1 MRINHNIAAMNTNRA
16 LAGNNK
22 STSSALEKLSSGF
35 AINRAADNAA
45 GLAISEKMRAQIRGL
60 QQATANANDGI
71 SLIQTAEGGL
81 NETHSILDRMR
92 ELAVQSANDTNTD
105 EDRQTIQK
113 EIDQLAKEVTRIST
127 DTEFNT
133 RGLLNGSLVAKY
145 DTAATPETAFA
156 YGPAIRNIDNIDL
169 SETYTG
175 TVTNI
180 HKGDKVATPTD
191 ADGNEAVAGRISLS
205 SFATDSTLPDGT
217 YELKID
223 DVDTR
228 DPASCSIVLYKD
240 GAICTNPEL
249 KVENVAYGISNSSSS
264 VDLGLSGLKVNAYN
278 ASDWDDTQATSL
290 GFFTVGTAEEDNVKI
305 DWTDSQG
312 NALSAEDAEKTFN
325 FKFSDTAATG
335 DTVTISNIRDARL
348 SLHIGANSGQN
359 VKFGV
364 EDCSAA
370 ALGVDSLDLTTQAT
384 ADAAITVIDEAI
396 VTVSGVRAGLGAM
409 QNRLDHTI
417 NNLGTAAENLARAES
432 QIRDVDMADEM
443 SEFTKNNILVQAATS
458 MLAQANQMPQSI
470 LSLIQG

>member
-81 NETHSILDRMR
+81 NETHAILDRMR

-133 RGLLNGSLVAKY
+133 RGLLDGSLVAKY
-145 DTAATPETAFA
+145 DTAATPAEAFA
-156 YGPAIRNIDNIDL
+156 YGPAIRSIDNIDL
-169 SETYTG
+169 DETYTG
-175 TVTNI
+175 TATVI
-180 HKGDKVATPTD
+180 RKGDKTARD
-191 ADGNEAVAGRISLS
+191 ASAKIDASGLANPC
-205 SFATDSTLPDGT
+205 TLDEGE
-217 YELKID
+217 YELRATNVD
-223 DVDTR
+223 DILHTADL
-228 DPASCSIVLYKD
+228 VLYKD
-240 GAICTNPEL
+240 GAAVTPTVSIPTGNYRNTAAEELTNAAL
-249 KVENVAYGISNSSSS
+249 QGI
-264 VDLGLSGLKVNAYN
+264 KVNAHLPSTEYSEN
-278 ASDWDDTQATSL
+278 EVVGSFRIEIAQEDD
-290 GFFTVGTAEEDNVKI
+290 VRI

-312 NALSAEDAEKTFN
+312 NALSAEDAAKTFN

-370 ALGVDSLDLTTQAT
+370 ALGVDGLDLTTQT
-384 ADAAITVIDEAI
+384 GADAAITVIDEAI

>member
-156 YGPAIRNIDNIDL
+156 YGPAIRSIDNIDL

-175 TVTNI
+175 TVTVI
-180 HKGDKVATPTD
+180 HEGDKYVSASSSNVNTSSLANPCTLE
-191 ADGNEAVAGRISLS
+191 DGE
-205 SFATDSTLPDGT
+205 
-217 YELKID
+217 YKLKAA
-223 DVDTR
+223 DVD
-228 DPASCSIVLYKD
+228 PSWQEAYLVLYKD
-240 GAICTNPEL
+240 DVAVTPE
-249 KVENVAYGISNSSSS
+249 VRIHVADYYA
-264 VDLGLSGLKVNAYN
+264 NA
-278 ASDWDDTQATSL
+278 ATSVTDSAL
-290 GFFTVGTAEEDNVKI
+290 NGIGINAQLTPGENYTNDQTVASFTIETATEDITKI

>member
-175 TVTNI
+175 TVTYI
-180 HKGDKVATPTD
+180 HKDDKLAANTD
-191 ADGNEAVAGRISLS
+191 ADGNTVTADRINVA
-205 SFATDSTLPDGT
+205 SFAKDASFPDGT
-217 YELKID
+217 YEFRVENVQTLGSQ
-223 DVDTR
+223 T
-228 DPASCSIVLYKD
+228 CSIVLYKD
-240 GAICTNPEL
+240 NAVCDNPAL
-249 KVENVAYGISNSSSS
+249 S
-264 VDLGLSGLKVNAYN
+264 VDDIEYNADTESTRNIAMGSGIKVNAYSS
-278 ASDWDDTQATSL
+278 SDWTNGASI
-290 GFFTVGTAEEDNVKI
+290 GFFTVSTATEDITKI

>member
-156 YGPAIRNIDNIDL
+156 YGPTIRSIDNIDL

-175 TVTNI
+175 TVTYI
-180 HKGDKVATPTD
+180 HKGDKMASDTTNVD
-191 ADGNEAVAGRISLS
+191 ASALTNPCTLEDGEYEFRASGVNSILHTASL
-205 SFATDSTLPDGT
+205 
-217 YELKID
+217 
-223 DVDTR
+223 
-228 DPASCSIVLYKD
+228 VLYKD
-240 GAICTNPEL
+240 GAEVTPQ
-249 KVENVAYGISNSSSS
+249 VSISTGNYHNASAAT
-264 VDLGLSGLKVNAYN
+264 LTHATLSGITVNAQN
-278 ASDWDDTQATSL
+278 AGDYTNDAVVASFTIETAT
-290 GFFTVGTAEEDNVKI
+290 EDITKI

>member
-156 YGPAIRNIDNIDL
+156 YGPAIRSIDNIDL

-175 TVTNI
+175 TATVI
-180 HKGDKVATPTD
+180 RKGDKMASNTSAKID
-191 ADGNEAVAGRISLS
+191 ASELTNPCTLEDG
-205 SFATDSTLPDGT
+205 D
-217 YELKID
+217 YELRATNVD
-223 DVDTR
+223 DILHTADL
-228 DPASCSIVLYKD
+228 VLYKD
-240 GAICTNPEL
+240 GAAVTPTVSIATGNYQ
-249 KVENVAYGISNSSSS
+249 NAAASSISNAA
-264 VDLGLSGLKVNAYN
+264 LQGIKVNAHL
-278 ASDWDDTQATSL
+278 ASGDYSENEVI
-290 GFFTVGTAEEDNVKI
+290 GSFTIEVAQEDNVKI

>member
-22 STSSALEKLSSGF
+22 STSSALEKSSSGF

-145 DTAATPETAFA
+145 DTTATPETAFA
-156 YGPAIRNIDNIDL
+156 YGPAIRSIDNIDL

-175 TVTNI
+175 TVTYI
-180 HKGDKVATPTD
+180 HKGDKMASDTTNVD
-191 ADGNEAVAGRISLS
+191 ASALTNPCTLEDGEYEFRASGVNSILHTASL
-205 SFATDSTLPDGT
+205 
-217 YELKID
+217 
-223 DVDTR
+223 
-228 DPASCSIVLYKD
+228 VLYKD
-240 GAICTNPEL
+240 GAEVTPQ
-249 KVENVAYGISNSSSS
+249 VSISTGNYHNASAAT
-264 VDLGLSGLKVNAYN
+264 LTHATLSGITVNAQN
-278 ASDWDDTQATSL
+278 AGDYTNDAVVASFTIETAT
-290 GFFTVGTAEEDNVKI
+290 EDITKI

-370 ALGVDSLDLTTQAT
+370 ALGVDSLDLTTQVT

>member
-16 LAGNNK
+16 LANNNK
-22 STSSALEKLSSGF
+22 STSTALEKLSSGF

-45 GLAISEKMRAQIRGL
+45 GLAISDKMRAQIRGL
-60 QQATANANDGI
+60 NQATANANDGI

-105 EDRQTIQK
+105 EDRATIQK
-113 EIDQLAKEVTRIST
+113 EIDQLAKEISRIST

-133 RGLLNGSLVAKY
+133 RSLLNGSLVATY
-145 DTAATPETAFA
+145 NATPSNADGFA
-156 YGPAIRNIDNIDL
+156 YGPAIKNVDDIDL
-169 SETYTG
+169 SETYKG
-175 TVTNI
+175 TITNI
-180 HKGDKVATPTD
+180 HKGDRLASPTD
-191 ADGNEAVAGRISLS
+191 ENGDPATAGRIDLTTFSKS
-205 SFATDSTLPDGT
+205 AELPDGN
-217 YELKID
+217 YELKLIPS
-223 DVDTR
+223 DVYGEV
-228 DPASCSIVLYKD
+228 SCSITLYKD
-240 GAICTNPEL
+240 GNVCANPSVTVSVSEF
-249 KVENVAYGISNSSSS
+249 NVNAAKAVDMGSDLPGI
-264 VDLGLSGLKVNAYN
+264 KVNAYN
-278 ASDWDDTQATSL
+278 DDWTSTVSL
-290 GFFTVGTAEEDNVKI
+290 GYFKVETAKEDSVKI
-305 DWTDSQG
+305 DWVNSKDEPVP
-312 NALSAEDAEKTFN
+312 ADVAEKTFN
-325 FKFSDTAATG
+325 FRFTDSAVTG
-335 DTVTISNIRDARL
+335 DTVTIGDIKDARL
-348 SLHIGANSGQN
+348 SLHIGANAHQN

-370 ALGVDSLDLTTQAT
+370 ALGVDSLDLTTQT
-384 ADAAITVIDEAI
+384 GADAAITVVDAAI

>member
-16 LAGNNK
+16 LANNNK
-22 STSSALEKLSSGF
+22 STSTALEKLSSGF

-60 QQATANANDGI
+60 NQATANANDGI

-81 NETHSILDRMR
+81 NETHAILDRMR

-113 EIDQLAKEVTRIST
+113 EIDQLAKEISRIST

-133 RGLLNGSLVAKY
+133 RGLLDGSLVAKY
-145 DTAATPETAFA
+145 DTAATPAEAFA
-156 YGPAIRNIDNIDL
+156 YGPAIRSIDNIDL
-169 SETYTG
+169 DETYTG
-175 TVTNI
+175 TVTYI
-180 HKGDKVATPTD
+180 HKGDKMASDTANVD
-191 ADGNEAVAGRISLS
+191 ASALTNPCSLEDGE
-205 SFATDSTLPDGT
+205 
-217 YELKID
+217 YEL
-223 DVDTR
+223 R
-228 DPASCSIVLYKD
+228 ASGVNSILHTANLVLYKD
-240 GAICTNPEL
+240 G
-249 KVENVAYGISNSSSS
+249 VEVTPQVSIATGNYHNASATA
-264 VDLGLSGLKVNAYN
+264 LTHAELSGIKVNAQNDGDYTN
-278 ASDWDDTQATSL
+278 DAVVASFRIETAT
-290 GFFTVGTAEEDNVKI
+290 EDITKI

-312 NALSAEDAEKTFN
+312 NTLSAEDAAKTFN

-335 DTVTISNIRDARL
+335 DTVTISNIKDMRL
-348 SLHIGANSGQN
+348 SLHIGANAHQN

-370 ALGVDSLDLTTQAT
+370 ALGVDSLDLTSQTG

-417 NNLGTAAENLARAES
+417 NNLGTAAENLAKAES

>member
-22 STSSALEKLSSGF
+22 STSAALEKLSSGF

-60 QQATANANDGI
+60 NQATANANDGI

-105 EDRQTIQK
+105 EDRLTIQK

-133 RGLLNGSLVAKY
+133 RGLLDGSLVAKY
-145 DTAATPETAFA
+145 DSSASSSTFA
-156 YGPAIRNIDNIDL
+156 YGPAIKNIDSIDL
-169 SETYTG
+169 NETYTG
-175 TVTNI
+175 TATVI
-180 HKGDKVATPTD
+180 HKGDKLA
-191 ADGNEAVAGRISLS
+191 N
-205 SFATDSTLPDGT
+205 ATDNAGNPVASYPNINLAGFDKSSSLPDGT
-217 YELKID
+217 YELKLQNVQTLGAKTCD
-223 DVDTR
+223 
-228 DPASCSIVLYKD
+228 IVLYKD
-240 GAICTNPEL
+240 GAVCTNPS
-249 KVENVAYGISNSSSS
+249 VSVSVSNFMANAAST
-264 VDLGLSGLKVNAYN
+264 VNMGAELSGITVDAYN
-278 ASDWDDTQATSL
+278 DSYWADPTSL
-290 GFFTVGTAEEDNVKI
+290 GFFTVGTAEEDSVKLE
-305 DWTDSQG
+305 WTDSQG
-312 NALSAEDAEKTFN
+312 NTLSAEDAEKTFN

-335 DTVTISNIRDARL
+335 DTVTISNIKDARL
-348 SLHIGANSGQN
+348 SLHIGANAHQN

-417 NNLGTAAENLARAES
+417 NNLGTAAENLAKAES

>member
-22 STSSALEKLSSGF
+22 STSAALEKLSSGF

-60 QQATANANDGI
+60 NQATANANDGI

-113 EIDQLAKEVTRIST
+113 EIDQLAKEISRIST

-133 RGLLNGSLVAKY
+133 RNLLDGSLSFPSDVA
-145 DTAATPETAFA
+145 ASPVEAFA
-156 YGPAIRNIDNIDL
+156 YGPVVMDIENLDMN
-169 SETYTG
+169 ETYTG

-180 HKGDKVATPTD
+180 HVGDKLGSTD
-191 ADGNEAVAGRISLS
+191 SAKINLSGFSVTSTLEDGDYEFKIEMTMAQSLASQCDVVLLKDGNPLDPEVRVNVTNFQNQAAENLS
-205 SFATDSTLPDGT
+205 VVDG
-217 YELKID
+217 I
-223 DVDTR
+223 
-228 DPASCSIVLYKD
+228 
-240 GAICTNPEL
+240 
-249 KVENVAYGISNSSSS
+249 
-264 VDLGLSGLKVNAYN
+264 KVNAYN
-278 ASDWDDTQATSL
+278 TGMWTSGASL
-290 GFFTVGTAEEDNVKI
+290 GTFTVSTATEDITKI
-305 DWTDSQG
+305 DWTDSKG
-312 NALSAEDAEKTFN
+312 NPVDADVASKA
-325 FKFSDTAATG
+325 FKFRFSDTAATG
-335 DTVTISNIRDARL
+335 DTVEIGNIRDARL
-348 SLHIGANSGQN
+348 SLHIGANSHQN

-370 ALGVDSLDLTTQAT
+370 ALGVDSLDLTSQTG

-417 NNLGTAAENLARAES
+417 NNLGTAAENLAKAES

>member
-156 YGPAIRNIDNIDL
+156 YGPAIRSIDNIDL

-175 TVTNI
+175 TVTYI
-180 HKGDKVATPTD
+180 HKGDKMASDTTNVD
-191 ADGNEAVAGRISLS
+191 ASALTNPCTLEDGEYEFRASGVNSILHTASL
-205 SFATDSTLPDGT
+205 
-217 YELKID
+217 
-223 DVDTR
+223 
-228 DPASCSIVLYKD
+228 VLYKD
-240 GAICTNPEL
+240 GAEVTPQ
-249 KVENVAYGISNSSSS
+249 VSISTGNYHNASAAT
-264 VDLGLSGLKVNAYN
+264 LTHATLSGITVNAQN
-278 ASDWDDTQATSL
+278 AGDYTNDAVVASFTIETAT
-290 GFFTVGTAEEDNVKI
+290 EDITKI

>member
-175 TVTNI
+175 TVTYI
-180 HKGDKVATPTD
+180 HKGDKMASDTTNVD
-191 ADGNEAVAGRISLS
+191 ASALTNPCTLEDGEYEFRASGVNSILHTASL
-205 SFATDSTLPDGT
+205 
-217 YELKID
+217 
-223 DVDTR
+223 
-228 DPASCSIVLYKD
+228 VLYKD
-240 GAICTNPEL
+240 GAEVTPQ
-249 KVENVAYGISNSSSS
+249 VSISTGNYHNASAAT
-264 VDLGLSGLKVNAYN
+264 LTHATLSGITVNAQN
-278 ASDWDDTQATSL
+278 AGDYTNDAVVASFTIETAT
-290 GFFTVGTAEEDNVKI
+290 EDITKI

-417 NNLGTAAENLARAES
+417 NNLGTAAENLAKAES

>member
-145 DTAATPETAFA
+145 DTTATPETAFA
-156 YGPAIRNIDNIDL
+156 YGPAIRSIDNIDL

-175 TVTNI
+175 TVTYI
-180 HKGDKVATPTD
+180 HKGDKMASDTTNVD
-191 ADGNEAVAGRISLS
+191 ASALTNPCTLEDGEYEFRASGVNSILHTASL
-205 SFATDSTLPDGT
+205 
-217 YELKID
+217 
-223 DVDTR
+223 
-228 DPASCSIVLYKD
+228 VLYKD
-240 GAICTNPEL
+240 GAEVTPQ
-249 KVENVAYGISNSSSS
+249 VSISTGNYHNASAAT
-264 VDLGLSGLKVNAYN
+264 LTHATLSGITVNAQN
-278 ASDWDDTQATSL
+278 AGDYTNDAVVASFTIETAT
-290 GFFTVGTAEEDNVKI
+290 EDITKI

-370 ALGVDSLDLTTQAT
+370 ALGVDSLDLTTQVT